1 MSSIGTIPL
10 GLSGQ
15 IPLRPEPASKLS
27 GGDDRKQAE
36 TARGFE
42 ATLLGQ
48 LIKEMRTSD
57 DPEGGLFP
65 GDTGDVYG
73 GLFDLYLG
81 QYLAD
86 AGGSASPRPSADNN
100 ADHLCTR
107 NRTRTSARWRSSCWN
122 NWRLR
127 RVAPARR
134 EGVMGLYSALRKGD
148 LPAVQAAVPAN
159 DVLAGRLAAAAEQRQ
174 ARLPGWRRP
183 SGWRAR
189 VSPWRP
195 SPTAPPSRTGPA
207 SAPPARS
214 CGI

>member
-1 MSSIGTIPL
+1 MSSIGTFSL

-27 GGDDRKQAE
+27 GGDDRRQAE

-86 AGGSASPRPSADNN
+86 AGGVGVAAALGRQM
-100 ADHLCTR
+100 
-107 NRTRTSARWRSSCWN
+107 RTTY
-122 NWRLR
+122 
-127 RVAPARR
+127 APAT
-134 EGVMGLYSALRKGD
+134 GH
-148 LPAVQAAVPAN
+148 
-159 DVLAGRLAAAAEQRQ
+159 
-174 ARLPGWRRP
+174 
-183 SGWRAR
+183 
-189 VSPWRP
+189 
-195 SPTAPPSRTGPA
+195 APPPA
-207 SAPPARS
+207 GGAVA
-214 CGI
+214 GTAGG